1 MRRHV
6 RQWQHVKLRGRVED
20 VYVML
25 LHMQLPL
32 NAGGVVDIVVWYEWL
47 LV

>member
-6 RQWQHVKLRGRVED
+6 RQWQDVKFRGSVED

-32 NAGGVVDIVVWYEWL
+32 NANGGVVVDIVG
-47 LV
+47 

>member
-6 RQWQHVKLRGRVED
+6 RQWQEVKSRGKVED

-25 LHMQLPL
+25 LHMQLPI
-32 NAGGVVDIVVWYEWL
+32 NAGGGVVVDIGR
-47 LV
+47 